1 MDPFPEEG
9 YPWAMSPRPWYRRNR
24 SLTLDRRRDV
34 QELLEQLRGVHPP
47 SPDEGGRVWRYAV
60 ILSTVAALY
69 VPFIMTDLGAGPATP
84 GQQMGLLSLVVVA
97 VVCLSFF
104 ILSTHTH
111 TYIFGEE
118 GVTCRDRHEEER
130 WFIACREIEA
140 VSVLRL
146 QGGRFYLYLIERESG
161 RQLAVHS
168 HASISQEVGALA
180 LVQSA
185 FGERSGGPPPES
197 DH

>member
-1 MDPFPEEG
+1 MRTAPESKISSSE
-9 YPWAMSPRPWYRRNR
+9 SSESVLISNQDEE
-24 SLTLDRRRDV
+24 LDDF
-34 QELLEQLRGVHPP
+34 
-47 SPDEGGRVWRYAV
+47 D
-60 ILSTVAALY
+60 
-69 VPFIMTDLGAGPATP
+69 
-84 GQQMGLLSLVVVA
+84 
-97 VVCLSFF
+97 
-104 ILSTHTH
+104 
-111 TYIFGEE
+111 YIFGEE

-180 LVQSA
+180 LVQST
-185 FGERSGGPPPES
+185 FGERSEGPPPES

>member
-1 MDPFPEEG
+1 
-9 YPWAMSPRPWYRRNR
+9 MSPRPWYRRNR

-34 QELLEQLRGVHPP
+34 QELLEQLKGVHPP
-47 SPDEGGRVWRYAV
+47 GPGEGGRVWKYAV
-60 ILSTVAALY
+60 ILSAAAALY
-69 VPFIMTDLGAGPATP
+69 LPFIMVDLGAGPATP
-84 GQQMGLLSLVVVA
+84 GQQMGLLSLVVIA
-97 VVCLSFF
+97 VVSLSFF

-118 GVTCRDRHEEER
+118 GVTCQDRHEEER

-146 QGGRFYLYLIERESG
+146 QGGRFYLHLIERESG

-168 HASISQEVGALA
+168 HASISHVVGALVV
-180 LVQSA
+180 VQST
-185 FGERSGGPPPES
+185 FGERSMEPPPDP